1 MLAPVTMRN
10 RTATLQLDD
19 YLQTS
24 RLFGS
29 LSANQVDRIAAN
41 STVRHL
47 PAKTQLGVP
56 SNQNSQVHL
65 FLSGLAKVSYLT
77 RDGKQ
82 PILYF
87 VNPDELVGEQSIF
100 HAHASEDYV
109 LTMEKSVVA
118 TIPSSILRELVLS
131 DPVFATAISELISRR
146 RMRSENRTRQL
157 LFLSNRERLTH
168 LLLDLADQYGSGTA
182 DNLLLNVRLSHQDL
196 ANYIG
201 STRETVTVVLGKMQL
216 EGLLA
221 VKRRQITLLDVRAL
235 AKSVE
240 RVR

>member
-1 MLAPVTMRN
+1 MLAPASMRN
-10 RTATLQLDD
+10 RTATLSLED

-24 RLFGS
+24 RLFGC
-29 LSANQVDRIAAN
+29 LSAEQIERIVTN
-41 STVRHL
+41 SNVRNL
-47 PAKTQLGVP
+47 PSKTQIRIP
-56 SNQNSQVHL
+56 TSQSTQVHL
-65 FLSGLAKVSYLT
+65 LLSGLAKVSYLT

-87 VNPDELVGEQSIF
+87 VNPDELIGEQAIF
-100 HAHASEDYV
+100 HAHVSEDYV
-109 LTMEKSVVA
+109 TTMEKSQVA
-118 TIPSSILRELVLS
+118 TMPANVLRDLVLS
-131 DPVFATAISELISRR
+131 DPVFSTSISELISRR
-146 RMRSENRTRQL
+146 RMRSESRTRQL

-168 LLLDLADQYGSGTA
+168 LLLDLADQYGTGTVEHL
-182 DNLLLNVRLSHQDL
+182 DLNVRLSHQDL

-216 EGLLA
+216 EGLLS

-240 RVR
+240 RIR

>member
-1 MLAPVTMRN
+1 MLAPASMRN
-10 RTATLQLDD
+10 RSATLPLED

-24 RLFGS
+24 RIFGS
-29 LSANQVDRIAAN
+29 LSATQLERIISN
-41 STVRHL
+41 SSVRNL
-47 PAKTQLGVP
+47 PSKTQIRIP
-56 SNQNSQVHL
+56 TSQSTQVHL
-65 FLSGLAKVSYLT
+65 LLSGLAKVSYLT

-87 VNPDELVGEQSIF
+87 VNPDELVGEQAIF
-100 HAHASEDYV
+100 HAHVSEDYV
-109 LTMEKSVVA
+109 TTMEKCQVA
-118 TIPSSILRELVLS
+118 TMPANVLRDLVLS
-131 DPVFATAISELISRR
+131 DPVFSTAISELISRR
-146 RMRSENRTRQL
+146 RMRSESRTRQL

-168 LLLDLADQYGSGTA
+168 LLLDLADQYGTGTVEEL
-182 DNLLLNVRLSHQDL
+182 DLNVRLSHQDL

-216 EGLLA
+216 EGLLS

>member
-1 MLAPVTMRN
+1 MRN
-10 RTATLQLDD
+10 RSATLPLED

-24 RLFGS
+24 RIFGS
-29 LSANQVDRIAAN
+29 LSATQLERIISN
-41 STVRHL
+41 SSVRNL
-47 PAKTQLGVP
+47 PSKTQIRIP
-56 SNQNSQVHL
+56 TSQSTQVHL
-65 FLSGLAKVSYLT
+65 LLSGLAKVSYLT

-87 VNPDELVGEQSIF
+87 VNPDELVGEQAIF
-100 HAHASEDYV
+100 HAHVSEDYV
-109 LTMEKSVVA
+109 TTMEKCQVA
-118 TIPSSILRELVLS
+118 TMPANVLRDLVLS
-131 DPVFATAISELISRR
+131 DPVFSTAISELISRR
-146 RMRSENRTRQL
+146 RMRSESRTRQL

-168 LLLDLADQYGSGTA
+168 LLLDLADQYGTGTVEEL
-182 DNLLLNVRLSHQDL
+182 DLNVRLSHQDL

-216 EGLLA
+216 EGLLS

>member
-1 MLAPVTMRN
+1 MLAPASMRN
-10 RTATLQLDD
+10 RTANLSLED

-29 LSANQVDRIAAN
+29 LSSVQLGRII
-41 STVRHL
+41 SSSSMRSL
-47 PAKTQLGVP
+47 PSKTQIRIP
-56 SNQNSQVHL
+56 TSQSTQVHL
-65 FLSGLAKVSYLT
+65 LLSGLAKVSYLT

-87 VNPDELVGEQSIF
+87 VNPDELVGEQAIF
-100 HAHASEDYV
+100 HAHVSEDYV
-109 LTMEKSVVA
+109 TTMEKSQVA
-118 TIPSSILRELVLS
+118 TMPASVLRDLVLS
-131 DPVFATAISELISRR
+131 DPVFATGISELISRR
-146 RMRSENRTRQL
+146 RMRSESRTRQL

-168 LLLDLADQYGSGTA
+168 LLLDLADQYGTGTVEHL
-182 DNLLLNVRLSHQDL
+182 DLNVRLSHQDL

-201 STRETVTVVLGKMQL
+201 STRETVTVVLGKMQV
-216 EGLLA
+216 EGLLS